1 MKSGKDGAAE
11 NPKISSLNRSGP
23 MAMSRPGVPMRSRSK
38 TPFKV

>member
-11 NPKISSLNRSGP
+11 NPKNSSFNRSEP
-23 MAMSRPGVPMRSRSK
+23 MAMIRPGAPMRSRSK